1 MKDLIPPGINYIADN
16 IVTKH
21 NILGAPKE
29 AGAKW
34 AKNLG
39 LSRKADTIFFAG
51 CGYQYESN
59 LEAMMS
65 IIRKLDKSKLGA
77 ELPMGL
83 AGLQKKVG
91 VDFTGVYR
99 KFAVKENDTDA
110 IPLIA
115 AVKVLRN
122 YGVDIGYL
130 AEEEPCC
137 GGLLHYA
144 GLEDKFNTHVN
155 QTYARL
161 KSAEV
166 KRIISIVPSCTYT
179 IRNLMPRY
187 IDNFDIEV
195 KHFLEVVVENLHKSE
210 LRYPEEIKV
219 VYHDPCQLS
228 RYLGFI
234 DEPRQILRAIKG
246 IELVDITWAG
256 GEWSTCCGGGGGF
269 EAVFPELS
277 HILAVNRAR
286 ELVETGA
293 QMIVTHCPGCS
304 MQLKEGLRELQ
315 KGDIRV
321 LDIAEILA
329 TAMGV

>member
-21 NILGAPKE
+21 NILGAPKDV
-29 AGAKW
+29 GAKW
-34 AKNLG
+34 AKNLS
-39 LSRKADTIFFAG
+39 LSKKADTIFFAG
-51 CGYQYESN
+51 CGYQYESS

-77 ELPMGL
+77 ELPMGM
-83 AGLQKKVG
+83 AGLQKKFG

-99 KFAVKENDTDA
+99 KFAVKDDDKDA
-110 IPLIA
+110 LPLIA
-115 AVKVLRN
+115 AIKVLRN
-122 YGVDIGYL
+122 YGIDIGYL

-137 GGLLHYA
+137 GGLLYYV
-144 GLEDKFNTHVN
+144 GMEDKFNKHTN
-155 QTYARL
+155 QTYDKL
-161 KSAEV
+161 KASGV

-179 IRNLMPRY
+179 LRNLMPKY
-187 IDNFDIEV
+187 IDTCDIEV
-195 KHFLEVVVENLHKSE
+195 KHFLEVVVENLTKSK
-210 LRYPEEIKV
+210 LQYPEEVKI

-234 DEPRQILRAIKG
+234 DEPRQILGSIKG
-246 IELVDITWAG
+246 VELMDIDWAG

-304 MQLKEGLRELQ
+304 MQLKEGLKELGKEEVQ
-315 KGDIRV
+315 VR
-321 LDIAEILA
+321 DIAEILA